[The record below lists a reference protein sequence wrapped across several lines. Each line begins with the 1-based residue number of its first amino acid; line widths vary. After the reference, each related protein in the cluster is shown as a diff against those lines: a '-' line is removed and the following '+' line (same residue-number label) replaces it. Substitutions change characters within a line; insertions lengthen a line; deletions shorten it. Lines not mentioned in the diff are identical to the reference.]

1 MDFLDSLITHLDQS
15 LKDDCDSNITF
26 GNIIQDGYDQEVDD
40 LRSIL
45 SEWSQWIDEYMQRLS
60 EELWVKN
67 VKIKYTGNMWYFIEL
82 PKNFTDI
89 PECMIH
95 KQSLQNVSRYTTLE
109 LQKYEQKLQSAEN
122 DLQEREYVL
131 FQEIRENVILEYNN
145 IHDLW
150 KNIAYFDFLSS
161 WAFLS
166 LKQSWST
173 PEISQKTLLDIRWG
187 RHPVLTLSM
196 DDFISNDLA
205 MDSHKRVHI
214 ITGPNM
220 GWKSTFLRQNAL
232 LILLAHIW
240 YDIPA
245 ISAKIPLT
253 DAIFSRVGA
262 GDNLYMGQSTFM
274 VEMQEVSYILH
285 KATKKSFII
294 IDEVGRGT
302 STYDGLSLAWAILHY
317 IHNEIKSKLLFA
329 THYHEIIDHSEKLS
343 ACENFSVAV
352 WENSE
357 NLVFLRKI
365 IPGGMKKSYGIEVAK
380 IAGIPDE
387 VLQEAQ
393 STLKEYY
400 AQNTQQQIAF
410 STEETTLNSQQTNS
424 NTHPTLTKIQELSLD
439 HMTPFW
445 ALELLH
451 EFKEQLKNQE

>member
-1 MDFLDSLITHLDQS
+1 
-15 LKDDCDSNITF
+15 
-26 GNIIQDGYDQEVDD
+26 
-40 LRSIL
+40 
-45 SEWSQWIDEYMQRLS
+45 
-60 EELWVKN
+60 
-67 VKIKYTGNMWYFIEL
+67 
-82 PKNFTDI
+82 
-89 PECMIH
+89 
-95 KQSLQNVSRYTTLE
+95 
-109 LQKYEQKLQSAEN
+109 
-122 DLQEREYVL
+122 
-131 FQEIRENVILEYNN
+131 
-145 IHDLW
+145 
-150 KNIAYFDFLSS
+150 
-161 WAFLS
+161 
-166 LKQSWST
+166 
-173 PEISQKTLLDIRWG
+173 
-187 RHPVLTLSM
+187 
-196 DDFISNDLA
+196 